1 MAVDDDPT
9 GQLSRPVA
17 QSIYGFTANVP
28 SEDDGLAPRG
38 EPPVQSQPDAQL
50 GEGQADDSFDARESP
65 GIGVDDAETGAGTVF
80 KPSRRAVLGA
90 AVSSPVRL
98 ASVVGLGTVLALAG
112 LGGWLGVRAY
122 HTHQDDKQRN
132 LFLQVCRQ
140 GALNLTT
147 IDYQHVDG
155 DIQRILNSATGA
167 FYDDFSKRAQPFVDV
182 VKQAQ
187 TKSVGTVTEAGLES
201 ETGNDAQILVAVAV
215 KTSNAGAPEQDPR
228 AWRMRISV
236 TRIGAEAKVSN
247 VEFVP

>member
-17 QSIYGFTANVP
+17 QSSNGNTAIAAT
-28 SEDDGLAPRG
+28 EDDGLASGG
-38 EPPVQSQPDAQL
+38 ETSEHSQPDAQHAA
-50 GEGQADDSFDARESP
+50 EEADDSLDDHEDP
-65 GIGVDDAETGAGTVF
+65 GIGTDDPETDTDTIIAP
-80 KPSRRAVLGA
+80 KRSSLLAA
-90 AVSSPVRL
+90 AV
-98 ASVVGLGTVLALAG
+98 

-122 HTHQDDKQRN
+122 HSLQDNKQRN
-132 LFLQVCRQ
+132 LFLQFGRQ

-147 IDYQHVDG
+147 IDYQHVDA

-167 FYDDFSKRAQPFVDV
+167 FFDDFSKRAQPFVEV

-187 TKSVGTVTEAGLES
+187 SKSVGTVTEAGLES

-215 KTSNAGAPEQDPR
+215 KTSNAGAPEQNPR
-228 AWRMRISV
+228 AWRMRVSV
-236 TRIGAEAKVSN
+236 TKIGAEAKVSN